1 MDAASKLNNGY
12 LSLKRRYEQQHRAG
26 IVERFGDHNLEKKL
40 STSVSQAT
48 SEMPPI
54 VLGSTILRKM
64 RESRRLTD
72 AWFLA
77 ILIFLPMISGFVEPS
92 QVRYARNPKY
102 IHRTTHF
109 NLPETPTLA
118 DITWSP
124 QDLTR
129 DNAGFQ
135 NIPDDD
141 YIKLY
146 QKNPE
151 LWPVEFFLIAHRQS
165 KSTKTGRSETQVL
178 VRKSANRTSKYGVGT
193 GVPATRWLLSSSEP
207 PRGYE
212 WSNPTICFDANKFPE
227 YDTNQK
233 DMEPWT
239 YQKIDI
245 CENAFHDPHEGFEDP
260 SLEEYARTIRDHL
273 QTEFS
278 TRLQKNES
286 ENYMSSWETERIAV
300 VQKILDQP
308 NSVAAIQGTLRMSGL
323 FEKQRERT
331 EGENGDSPHSDRY
344 IALEG
349 ATAPDPL
356 SLAKSVQIH
365 TMFPQMPDPMPLPS
379 TTPEELK
386 KEITSRYSRMI
397 DDGKDLHKDKYGR
410 TYTHI
415 STSNV
420 SNTIHGVYLS
430 LDLTGHLE
438 GDESVPPAL
447 DLFGTKTITREWKCL
462 KDLKVLGDGGKIC
475 TEDPKP
481 TFISGF
487 IVRQLVMDGIIGI

>member
-1 MDAASKLNNGY
+1 
-12 LSLKRRYEQQHRAG
+12 
-26 IVERFGDHNLEKKL
+26 
-40 STSVSQAT
+40 
-48 SEMPPI
+48 MPSI
-54 VLGSTILRKM
+54 LLGSINARKS
-64 RESRRLTD
+64 RERRRQTD
-72 AWFLA
+72 VRFLSIMA
-77 ILIFLPMISGFVEPS
+77 LLPMVSAFVEPS
-92 QVRYARNPKY
+92 QARYVRNPKG
-102 IHRTTHF
+102 IHRTIHF
-109 NLPETPTLA
+109 NLPETSTLA

-129 DNAGFQ
+129 DNPGFQ
-135 NIPDDD
+135 KIPDDD

-151 LWPVEFFLIAHRQS
+151 LWPVEFFLIAHRQA
-165 KSTKTGRSETQVL
+165 KSAKTGRPEMQVL
-178 VRKSANRTSKYGVGT
+178 VRKSANGTSKYGVGT
-193 GVPATRWLLSSSEP
+193 GVPATRWLLSSSKP

-212 WSNPTICFDANKFPE
+212 WSNPSICFDASKFPE
-227 YDTNQK
+227 FDTNQEE
-233 DMEPWT
+233 MESWA
-239 YQKIDI
+239 YRKIDI
-245 CENAFHDPHEGFEDP
+245 CENAFHNGQDNEDSVAEGFEDS
-260 SLEEYARTIRDHL
+260 SLEEFARKIRDHL

-278 TRLQKNES
+278 DRLRKDKS
-286 ENYMSSWETERIAV
+286 ENRMNSWEAERVAI

-323 FEKQRERT
+323 FEKGREMT
-331 EGENGDSPHSDRY
+331 ESRDGDSRESDRY
-344 IALEG
+344 INLEG
-349 ATAPDPL
+349 ANAPDAL
-356 SLAKSVQIH
+356 SLVKSVQIH

-430 LDLTGHLE
+430 LDLTDHLE
-438 GDESVPPAL
+438 GDEIVPPAL
-447 DLFGTKTITREWKCL
+447 DLFGTNTITREWRCL
-462 KDLKVLGDGGKIC
+462 EDLKVLAESGKIC

-487 IVRQLVMDGIIGI
+487 IVRQLVKDGIIDVQTEV